1 VNRAAVF
8 LAALALVLAS
18 GALVAALDHPSPLAR
33 FPIQCAQAFRAVS
46 GQQSVIFYPCR
57 RVVQP

>member
-1 VNRAAVF
+1 MNRAAVF

-46 GQQSVIFYPCR
+46 GQQSVIFYP
-57 RVVQP
+57 